1 MKTSKTAKKSAP
13 QPKSRSSADAIY
25 KTVKKFEGGVRE
37 KAQAAIPKNGAT
49 IEKIV
54 QATKFPE
61 HKVRGYV
68 TWLARNGYFKK
79 ISSAA

>member
-1 MKTSKTAKKSAP
+1 MKTAKTAKKTAA
-13 QPKSRSSADAIY
+13 QPKPRATSDAVY
-25 KTVKKFEGGVRE
+25 KTVKRFEGGVRE

-49 IEKIV
+49 IERIV

-68 TWLARNGYFKK
+68 TWMVRNGYLKK